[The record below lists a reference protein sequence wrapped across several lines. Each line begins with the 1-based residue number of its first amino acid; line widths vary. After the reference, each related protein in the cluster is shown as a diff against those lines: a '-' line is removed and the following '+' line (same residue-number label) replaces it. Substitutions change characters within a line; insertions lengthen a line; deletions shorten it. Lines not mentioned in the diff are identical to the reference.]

1 MACHGKQFGN
11 FPRPVELASMFPDV
25 REALTPPSG
34 QRLCCGEGR
43 EGRHRRAGACPARTD
58 LLSALIQS
66 LPLPLAFLSKLARK
80 WRRRQDHYGEA
91 RLPLEEDLASL
102 VVSVCRT
109 KSAWSPPS
117 FNAHDAVATSTI
129 HRPDLL
135 LTSPLRWQ
143 VGHRYR
149 DSFPAP
155 PDRAQRAVLSR
166 CSRSRHETDQPRP
179 R

>member
-1 MACHGKQFGN
+1 
-11 FPRPVELASMFPDV
+11 MFPDV

-66 LPLPLAFLSKLARK
+66 QKKDSLCLLISSPSWPANGDDDRIIMGK
-80 WRRRQDHYGEA
+80 
-91 RLPLEEDLASL
+91 PASHWKKIL
-102 VVSVCRT
+102 RPCLLQFAWK

-117 FNAHDAVATSTI
+117 FNAHGAVATSTI
-129 HRPDLL
+129 RRPDLV
-135 LTSPLRWQ
+135 LTSPPRWQ
-143 VGHRYR
+143 VGDRYR

-155 PDRAQRAVLSR
+155 SDRAQRPVLSR
-166 CSRSRHETDQPRP
+166 SPRSRHETDQSRSP
-179 R
+179 